1 MIVDF
6 SAIDSYCSS
15 LAVKDGDDDGTLAGS
30 LLFVC
35 QNVLSY
41 PFLKLDI
48 SVALFNLK
56 NVSSFKIFLVLSKV
70 HWIYAP
76 GFAE

>member
-15 LAVKDGDDDGTLAGS
+15 LAVKDEDDDGTLAGS
-30 LLFVC
+30 LLFESH
-35 QNVLSY
+35 NVLSY

-70 HWIYAP
+70 H
-76 GFAE
+76 

>member
-15 LAVKDGDDDGTLAGS
+15 LAVKDGDDYGTLAGKVPA
-30 LLFVC
+30 FEC
-35 QNVLSY
+35 RNVLSY

-70 HWIYAP
+70 H
-76 GFAE
+76 